1 MNHLIKIIFS
11 CLFLSSYLLA
21 TSTNDI
27 LIPENPHKTSN
38 DLQRSTFLNTSPI
51 ETDTYST
58 ESVGQLIDHYIPLV
72 KHSNPVHQLKK
83 HEYCDK
89 IFHLFLESIFHKD
102 GKNILKIL
110 LNYASNH
117 QIPSQFHARYSPT
130 PINLWTIPSVCL
142 TQLTFRALSA
152 QDICGYSTCIQ
163 LLPNLHERRHT
174 HLLTFEKFL
183 KMDVLSR
190 TFIRQFGK
198 FIDFSISHQLIH
210 RAHLFKLLH
219 ILNKY
224 DLEPLSSEK
233 EHHLTDIEEIINF
246 TINPY
251 ARKFLFLQVRKKLQR
266 LLNDASKITVQSN
279 F

>member
-1 MNHLIKIIFS
+1 MNLLINIIFS
-11 CLFLSSYLLA
+11 CLFLSSYLPA
-21 TSTNDI
+21 TSNNDI
-27 LIPENPHKTSN
+27 PIPRNAYKARNE
-38 DLQRSTFLNTSPI
+38 LQEAPFLNTSPI

-58 ESVGQLIDHYIPLV
+58 KHVGERIDYYISLV
-72 KHSNPVHQLKK
+72 KHSNPLHQLKK
-83 HEYCDK
+83 NEYCDK
-89 IFHLFLESIFHKD
+89 IFNLFLESIFHKD

-110 LNYASNH
+110 LSYASNH

-163 LLPNLHERRHT
+163 LLPNRHEIRHT

-210 RAHLFKLLH
+210 RAHLFNLLH

-233 EHHLTDIEEIINF
+233 EHHLTDIEEIIDFN
-246 TINPY
+246 INPY
-251 ARKFLFLQVRKKLQR
+251 ARKFLFLQVRRKLQR
-266 LLNDASKITVQSN
+266 LLK
-279 F
+279 